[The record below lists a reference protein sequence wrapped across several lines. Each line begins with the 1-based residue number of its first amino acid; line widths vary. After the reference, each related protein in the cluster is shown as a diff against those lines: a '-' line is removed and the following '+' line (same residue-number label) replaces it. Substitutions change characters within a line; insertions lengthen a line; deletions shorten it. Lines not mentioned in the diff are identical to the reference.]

1 MKRDRRRPS
10 KPRTSA
16 HPLERLHPA
25 AAGID
30 CGSAEHVVTV
40 PPDRD
45 PDPVQSVA
53 TFTGDLHRLA
63 DWLAACRITHV
74 AMEATGVYWIP
85 IFEILETRGFQVIL
99 VNARHIKNV
108 PGRKTDVTD
117 AEWIRDLHILGL
129 LRGSFRPA
137 DDIVVLRGYLRHRAT
152 LIESAAAL
160 VQRMQKALV
169 QMNLQL
175 PLVVSDI
182 TGVTGLRIL
191 RDIVA
196 GQRDPHQAAHHRD
209 YRCHASEADIVAAL
223 TGHYRAEHLFALQQN
238 LELFDTYQR
247 QLAAC
252 DAAVE
257 TYLTQLAA
265 RLPEPASPLP
275 AARRRQKPRNNEPR
289 FDVRT
294 PLHHLTGVDVSQIDG
309 LGPYNT
315 LRVLAEIGTDM
326 SRWPT
331 EQHFTSWLTLAP
343 HNKISGG
350 RLLSSRTPPSANRA
364 AAIFRLA
371 AVNVGRMQTALGAF
385 YRRLAYRVG
394 KPKAV
399 TATARK
405 LAILVCR
412 SLRYGLVYADPG
424 ADAYNRQQR
433 NRVVRNLKQRAAT
446 LGLQLVDRAT
456 GEVLGGS
463 SFLGASAGRLRL
475 AHGPPPSRGVRPACA
490 PRSLFIAKAL
500 RDQLVEPLQMRLFN
514 RDALDIPVS
523 HRRRVL
529 RILDQEVPLIVG
541 ADEK

>member
-1 MKRDRRRPS
+1 MKRDRRRPP

-16 HPLERLHPA
+16 HPLERLHPH
-25 AAGID
+25 AAGLD
-30 CGSAEHVVTV
+30 CGSAEHVVAV

-45 PDPVQSVA
+45 PAPVQSFA

-63 DWLAACRITHV
+63 DWLTACRVTHV

-85 IFEILETRGFQVIL
+85 VFEILETRGFQVIL
-99 VNARHIKNV
+99 VNARHIKHV
-108 PGRKTDVTD
+108 PGRKTDVSD

-196 GQRDPHQAAHHRD
+196 GQRDPQQLARHRD
-209 YRCHASEADIVAAL
+209 YRCRASEADIVGAL

-257 TYLTQLAA
+257 TYLTHLAA
-265 RLPEPASPLP
+265 RLPAPTSPLP

-294 PLHHLTGVDVSQIDG
+294 PLHHLTGVDVSQVDAI
-309 LGPYNT
+309 GPYNT
-315 LRVLAEIGTDM
+315 LRLLAEIGTDM
-326 SRWPT
+326 TRWAT

-343 HNKISGG
+343 RNKISGG

-394 KPKAV
+394 KAKAV

-405 LAILVCR
+405 LAILVYR
-412 SLRYGLVYADPG
+412 TLRYGLVYVDPG
-424 ADAYNRQQR
+424 ADTYNRQQR
-433 NRVVRNLKQRAAT
+433 DRVVRTLKHRAAT
-446 LGLQLVDRAT
+446 LGFELVNRAT
-456 GEVLGGS
+456 GEVLE
-463 SFLGASAGRLRL
+463 GA
-475 AHGPPPSRGVRPACA
+475 
-490 PRSLFIAKAL
+490 
-500 RDQLVEPLQMRLFN
+500 
-514 RDALDIPVS
+514 VS
-523 HRRRVL
+523 
-529 RILDQEVPLIVG
+529 
-541 ADEK
+541 